1 MVAKAQDTRFQNLTI
16 DYQQLMRLSPA
27 KRSSLLDSV
36 DGRSLLSSLTA
47 EQLQAAFPYDK
58 SINSDKL
65 KNVMT
70 GEGTKAQ
77 SGDSSGV
84 DAKVKDKVTGR
95 NSKTDPKA
103 EAQLSK
109 EQQEILKK
117 LKNGQISAGDPKAAF
132 LKKISDTDLEKSG
145 IKAIRNE
152 KGEIQSYGRSE
163 IAVSQDDIEAA
174 RKSGVSGKDNK
185 EIVMKA
191 FADELRKKGVSPENL
206 PFAVSALSGQVQAES
221 KFNPSVEHDK
231 GTGYGIYGARD
242 PNPGRG
248 RKTDMFNWLKQ
259 NGYDKDSAE
268 GQARYMVNEA
278 FGGKYPQTANALR
291 NANKDNLSGVT
302 SVLVDE
308 FEAPAERRQN
318 KIDRLGHTQ
327 RFLPEA
333 QASTLGVNIGSN
345 ASDDQIKE
353 QIINRK
359 RGEQD
364 RYLTGLVGTT
374 STPGG
379 RQTAGSQTGG
389 AISDNLKLSG
399 GAAERGHDESLGKM
413 NPELRA
419 RLAAAIADLPEG
431 MRENVKIGSGYR
443 DPNDP
448 RIQELY
454 RQHQRSG
461 STRPMANP
469 HNSQHGHNEGEG
481 GAADIEGLPKDPQSL
496 KIIRETFDKHGLHA
510 PVRGE
515 GFGDG
520 GMPHVQMKPGATESR
535 QYAQEQQQQSQPQ
548 QQAQTAPGPRNAVI
562 AMGSNDFSDPK
573 NVYAN
578 TIEQIRKAKEAG
590 LNPVIIAPNPNGK
603 TGAAHAEVA
612 RAAQDAGAK
621 LEIPQAWSRDGVHP
635 SSGEYN
641 RLGTQYKGSTF
652 SGDSIAV
659 GIGQQSGLKTQR
671 DENNRTYLLDEN
683 GQRTARVGAP
693 TSEIASRYGNFPQQQ
708 QAQPQQQAQ
717 AEEEPSPIIRNF
729 PDGGEMQTGADQ
741 LQVYALDKNKLQRDD
756 SIALDGDGKP
766 QFTMNSKESMKFDPN
781 TGRVE
786 VDNGSKGY
794 RNDPNQLGPEPK
806 EQPQQ
811 SEKKQE
817 QQKSADESKT
827 VDAQMREVP
836 RPMPTSND
844 TGHNSMYET
853 VNLTDNIFKTPSFQ
867 RAIARSRFQNSG
879 DSALG
884 GHFDGGQAAYG
895 VV

>member
-36 DGRSLLSSLTA
+36 DGRSLLSFLTA

-65 KNVMT
+65 KNLMT
-70 GEGTKAQ
+70 GEGAKAQ
-77 SGDSSGV
+77 PGDSSGV

-109 EQQEILKK
+109 EQQETLDLLQK
-117 LKNGQISAGDPKAAF
+117 GQISIDDPRVAFLKQISDDDLKKFGINKVTAEDGKQSFRMDPTKASQMSDEELKLEAVQGKYRPVYKPGEADLSDAVINVIAGEARLGDPKSVDAVIHNMMNRVGTTGWGPSGN
-132 LKKISDTDLEKSG
+132 LKEVATAPGQYAGRGRPTPQQAEM
-145 IKAIRNE
+145 IRNRI
-152 KGEIQSYGRSE
+152 KEISTGNVPDPTNGANEFRTTGYAEG
-163 IAVSQDDIEAA
+163 AGA
-174 RKSGVSGKDNK
+174 GKDFSK
-185 EIVMKA
+185 
-191 FADELRKKGVSPENL
+191 RKQQYGGTDVGGNT
-206 PFAVSALSGQVQAES
+206 FVY
-221 KFNPSVEHDK
+221 NPSVKPGPYAPHSQ
-231 GTGYGIYGARD
+231 TGRTGVLAGQD
-242 PNPGRG
+242 PSAEDIQNARG
-248 RKTDMFNWLKQ
+248 RLSNEEIKQ
-259 NGYDKDSAE
+259 
-268 GQARYMVNEA
+268 RYQGLA
-278 FGGKYPQTANALR
+278 GILGTQNA
-291 NANKDNLSGVT
+291 
-302 SVLVDE
+302 
-308 FEAPAERRQN
+308 
-318 KIDRLGHTQ
+318 
-327 RFLPEA
+327 
-333 QASTLGVNIGSN
+333 
-345 ASDDQIKE
+345 
-353 QIINRK
+353 
-359 RGEQD
+359 
-364 RYLTGLVGTT
+364 
-374 STPGG
+374 G

-469 HNSQHGHNEGEG
+469 HNSRHGHNEGEG

-562 AMGSNDFSDPK
+562 AMGSNDFSDPR

-717 AEEEPSPIIRNF
+717 VEEEPSPIIRNF